1 MAVYKNGK
9 KYDDDSDVAK
19 RHYAILEAHS
29 GGPSA
34 VNKSGGSGSKGGS
47 KPSYDV
53 TTMDGA
59 KGLYE
64 AQKKYNFDD
73 KYGYYNDSGQYVG
86 FFQDATDGGGMNTTD
101 TYFQGGG
108 PISTLLNVAKIRPA
122 GMSRE
127 KNDAGDFV
135 VPRANIGF
143 RDFTDMTDRGGPQ
156 AMGGE
161 YQGGPLF
168 VSNIFNALD
177 QIGGVDQGER
187 VTYASITPE
196 ELLARR
202 LSKRSF

>member
-9 KYDDDSDVAK
+9 KYDDDSEVAK
-19 RHYAILEAHS
+19 KHYAILEAHG

-34 VNKSGGSGSKGGS
+34 VKKSGGSGSKGGS
-47 KPSYDV
+47 KPSYDPQ
-53 TTMDGA
+53 T
-59 KGLYE
+59 E
-64 AQKKYNFDD
+64 ADLLQRAQAKYNTDD
-73 KYGYYNDSGQYVG
+73 RYGYYNDSGQYVG
-86 FFQDATDGGGMNTTD
+86 FLQDATDGGGMNTTG

-127 KNDAGDFV
+127 RNDAGEYI
-135 VPRANIGF
+135 VPRTDIGF

-156 AMGGE
+156 AMGGA
-161 YQGGPLF
+161 YQGGPMF

-187 VTYASITPE
+187 ATYASMTPE

-202 LSKRSF
+202 LARRSY